1 MANQFALKAELRE
14 EAGKAA
20 SRRLRRAGRVP
31 AVLYGGNTKAL
42 SLSLDHDEIL
52 HNLRN
57 EAFHSHV
64 LAVKVGRKSEHAI
77 LKDVH
82 MHPFKPNVLHVDLM
96 RVVADHALQMMVP
109 LHFIGAETSPG
120 VKAGGV
126 FSRNVVEIEI
136 SCLPKDLPEFIEI
149 DVSHLEIG
157 DAIHLSEVAL
167 PEGVKLVHELDS
179 EHDMPV
185 VAIHHARVTS
195 DEELTVE
202 VPEEEVPAASTESK
216 PSESE

>member
-1 MANQFALKAELRE
+1 MANQFALTAELRE
-14 EAGKAA
+14 ESGKAA

-31 AVLYGGNTKAL
+31 AVLYGGNTKTLA
-42 SLSLDHDEIL
+42 LSLDHDEIL

-82 MHPFKPNVLHVDLM
+82 MHPFKPSVLHVDLM

-109 LHFIGAETSPG
+109 LHFIGADISPG

-136 SCLPKDLPEFIEI
+136 ACLPKDLPEYIEV
-149 DVSHLEIG
+149 DVSDLDIG
-157 DAIHLSEVAL
+157 DAIHLSEVGL
-167 PEGVKLVHELDS
+167 PAGVRLVHELDS
-179 EHDMPV
+179 EHDIPV

-195 DEELTVE
+195 DEELTAEGIEGE
-202 VPEEEVPAASTESK
+202 VPVAATESK
-216 PSESE
+216 PTEAE